1 VLEKCFNLFIAQ
13 LDERSQV
20 GIGKYVGGRSTPLS
34 AK

>member
-1 VLEKCFNLFIAQ
+1 MLEKCFNLFIAQ

-20 GIGKYVGGRSTPLS
+20 GIGKYVGGHSTPLS